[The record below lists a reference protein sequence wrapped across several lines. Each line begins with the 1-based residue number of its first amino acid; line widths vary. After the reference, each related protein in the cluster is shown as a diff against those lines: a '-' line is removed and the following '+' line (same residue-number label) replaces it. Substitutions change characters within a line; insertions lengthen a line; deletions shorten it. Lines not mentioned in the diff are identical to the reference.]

1 MSKKVLEVKD
11 LNKSY
16 IKDKKKIEVLK
27 GLSCEFSKG
36 KFYAIT
42 GKSGSGKSTFLKCL
56 ASLVEVDSGTIN
68 YQDKNILEFN
78 DKEVSDYRNK
88 NIGIIFQEY
97 NLLNFLDVYDNIISP
112 LVISGEKTYENK
124 NDEKVNDLISFVDL
138 KERRS
143 HYPNELSG
151 GEEQRVAIAR
161 ALVNDPDIIL
171 ADEPTGS
178 IDNENTKNVLELL
191 KRISKDKCV
200 IVVTHDDKVLK
211 YADLIYKL
219 EDGKLKK
226 YEPKR

>member
-27 GLSCEFSKG
+27 GLSCEFYKG

-78 DKEVSDYRNK
+78 DKEISDYRNK
-88 NIGIIFQEY
+88 NIGIVFQEY
-97 NLLNFLDVYDNIISP
+97 NLLNFLDVYDNIIST

-138 KERRS
+138 KERRN

-161 ALVNDPDIIL
+161 ALVNNPDIIL

-191 KRISKDKCV
+191 KSISKDKCV